1 MFYKQIIVH
10 VYKMRCRVLLSACAI
25 IGSFK
30 LELFMTYAYYCKL
43 GSFISCQFHFQ
54 LSWGMT
60 AIVLGDCYFL
70 KSITHSL
77 KKKKISGCVLCAG
90 QYW

>member
-1 MFYKQIIVH
+1 MFYKQIIVRMH
-10 VYKMRCRVLLSACAI
+10 KMRCRALLSACAI

-43 GSFISCQFHFQ
+43 GYFIACQFHVQ

-60 AIVLGDCYFL
+60 AVVPRDCNFL
-70 KSITHSL
+70 KSMTHSL
-77 KKKKISGCVLCAG
+77 KKKR
-90 QYW
+90 